1 MMAKAT
7 CLVGLDVHTRQTHA
21 ALLDSRTGEINVR
34 RLIGMPEAAVLP
46 YLEHLGGGVLAAYE
60 AGPTGF
66 GLAREANKRGLEVR
80 VVAPGSI
87 PKGAGDR
94 VKTDRRD
101 AVRLV
106 RLLAAGELRFAFVP
120 TVEDEA
126 FRDLIRCI
134 EDLRGDLMRARHRLS
149 KFLLRRGRRYEEKST
164 WGSTHLRWLKAIGF
178 DDGCSQATFVDY
190 LASVQLLG
198 GRRATLLEVLDAQV
212 PGCSYAPTIARMR
225 CFRGIDTLSA
235 AGLCAEVG
243 SFERFPKPGLL
254 SGFLGI
260 VPSERTSD
268 TKRRQGAITKAG
280 PGHARRLLIEAAHQY
295 RRRPAIGETLARR
308 QQGQDPRIIEI
319 AWRAQRR
326 LYQRWQHLREARRKP
341 AGVVAI
347 AVARELAGFLWEA
360 AVLD

>member
-1 MMAKAT
+1 MTAKAT
-7 CLVGLDVHTRQTHA
+7 CLVGLDVHARQTHA

-66 GLAREANKRGLEVR
+66 GLAREANKRGLDVR

-149 KFLLRRGRRYEEKST
+149 KFLLRRGR
-164 WGSTHLRWLKAIGF
+164 LKAIGF
-178 DDGCSQATFVDY
+178 DDRCSQATFVDY

-198 GRRATLLEVLDAQV
+198 GRRATLLEVLEAQV
-212 PGCSYAPTIARMR
+212 PGCSHAPTIARMR

>member
-1 MMAKAT
+1 MKAKAT
-7 CLVGLDVHTRQTHA
+7 SLVGLDVHARQTYA
-21 ALLDSRTGEINVR
+21 AVLDPRTGELGVT
-34 RLIGMPEAAVLP
+34 RLRMAPGEVVSF
-46 YLEHLGGGVLAAYE
+46 LERLAPVLAVYE

-66 GLAREANKRGLEVR
+66 GLARAAHERGIDVQ

-87 PKGAGDR
+87 PKGPGDR

-101 AVRLV
+101 AIRLV
-106 RLLAAGELRFAFVP
+106 RLLAAGELRFVFIP

-134 EDLRGDLMRARHRLS
+134 EDARADLMRARHRLS
-149 KFLLRRGRRYEEKST
+149 KFLLRRDQRYENGKAWT
-164 WGSTHLRWLKAIGF
+164 RAHQRWLSALGF
-178 DDGCSQATFVDY
+178 DDACLHATFADY
-190 LASVQLLG
+190 LTSVELLA
-198 GRRATLLEVLDAQV
+198 GRRATLFEVLEAQI
-212 PGCSYAPTIARMR
+212 PHCSHAPAVARLR
-225 CFRGIDTLSA
+225 CFRGIDTLTA

-243 SFERFPKPGLL
+243 SFARFPKPSLI

-280 PGHARRLLIEAAHQY
+280 PGHARRLLVEAAHHY
-295 RRRPAIGETLARR
+295 RYEPAIGETLARR
-308 QQGQDPRIIEI
+308 QRGQDPRVIEV

-326 LYQRWQHLREARRKP
+326 LNQRWQHLREERRKP

-360 AVLD
+360 ATLD